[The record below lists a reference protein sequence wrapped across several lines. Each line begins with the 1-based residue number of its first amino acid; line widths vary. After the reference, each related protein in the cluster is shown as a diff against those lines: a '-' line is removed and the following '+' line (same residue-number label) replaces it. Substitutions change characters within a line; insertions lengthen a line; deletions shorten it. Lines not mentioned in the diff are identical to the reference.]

1 MLADGR
7 RSMRLPLAVTAA
19 LLALGLAVD
28 AHLVGG
34 DPGLGDDWGPVAFAA
49 DALRNDGPNRI
60 DVERMERGYYE
71 ALLDAGRRLDDP
83 TSDASRTSPDDEPFG
98 RLGGLADSVDDVREL
113 VLKPNHSVVHAG
125 GIWTTSRRG
134 LRDREYAATCPPATV
149 RIALLGDSIG
159 AGWGVDDGAT
169 FEAIL
174 ERDLDARWRAEG
186 GPAVEIL
193 NFAVP
198 SLAPGQ
204 RWETYLHAGGWDLGT
219 DLVIYE
225 ATPADLGWDERRLR
239 ALLPRGIGPD
249 APVYRETLG
258 RIGVHGGGSPEDY
271 KRLLRPYRAAL
282 LEGVYRRIAADCAS
296 RGVPCLWVLIP
307 RVGKAYDSESRA
319 ALVAMAREAG
329 FTAVLDL
336 SDAFAGLDPAALAV
350 APNDYHPNADG
361 HARIAGRLGAAL
373 DDLPAWHDFRAAG
386 LARRPSDQEDRPE

>member
-7 RSMRLPLAVTAA
+7 RSLRLPLAVTSA
-19 LLALGLAVD
+19 LLALGFAVD
-28 AHLVGG
+28 AGLVGG
-34 DPGLGDDWGPVAFAA
+34 DPGLGNDWGPVALAA
-49 DALRNDGPNRI
+49 DALRNDGLNRI

-71 ALLDAGRRLDDP
+71 ALIDVGRRLDDP
-83 TSDASRTSPDDEPFG
+83 TVDVARPSPDDEPFG

-125 GIWTTSRRG
+125 GIWTTSSRG
-134 LRDREYAATCPPATV
+134 LRDREYAPTRPPGTV
-149 RIALLGDSIG
+149 RLALLGDSIG
-159 AGWGVDDGAT
+159 AGWGVDDDAT

-204 RWETYLHAGGWDLGT
+204 RWETFLRADGWELGI

-249 APVYRETLG
+249 APVYRETLARLG
-258 RIGVHGGGSPEDY
+258 IRGGGSPEDY
-271 KRLLRPYRAAL
+271 KRLLRPYRGAL
-282 LEGVYRRIAADCAS
+282 LEGVYRQIAADCAS

-307 RVGKAYDSESRA
+307 RVGKAYDADERA
-319 ALVAMAREAG
+319 DLIALAREAG
-329 FTAVLDL
+329 FDAVIDL
-336 SDAFAGLDPAALAV
+336 SDTFAGLDPAALAV

-361 HARIAGRLGAAL
+361 HARIARRLDAAF
-373 DDLPAWHDFRAAG
+373 DDLPAWRALRAAG
-386 LARRPSDQEDRPE
+386 SARSFDQEDRPE